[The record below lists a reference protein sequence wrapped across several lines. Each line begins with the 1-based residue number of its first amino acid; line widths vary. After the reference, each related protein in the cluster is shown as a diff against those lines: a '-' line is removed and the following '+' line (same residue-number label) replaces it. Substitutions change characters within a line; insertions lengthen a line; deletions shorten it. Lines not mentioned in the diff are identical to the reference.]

1 MLYTITLKEGIRL
14 MDGAHGRIVITLEA
28 YRRAHNISKNK
39 IVQGANVQRTQ
50 LQNYCNN
57 KVDRVDLDVLAR
69 ICNFLDCELSD
80 IMRYEKD

>member
-1 MLYTITLKEGIRL
+1 MRPVEHS
-14 MDGAHGRIVITLEA
+14 HGRIVITLEE
-28 YRRAHNISKNK
+28 YRLAHNVSKNK

-57 KVDRVDLDVLAR
+57 KVARVDLDVLAR
-69 ICNFLDCELSD
+69 ICHFLGCQLSD

>member
-1 MLYTITLKEGIRL
+1 MA
-14 MDGAHGRIVITLEA
+14 DQAHGRVFITMEE
-28 YRRAHNISKNK
+28 YRRSRNISKNK

-57 KVDRVDLDVLAR
+57 KVARVDLDVLAR